1 MGHGPDCRTRRNRSK
16 RRGACKT
23 ADGSDGKVSIHMD
36 TRRQSDV
43 IEDQRGR
50 KMGVSGGRPCAA
62 CGAVV
67 HWRIEKFCLQHRQ
80 RFGGRIYCL
89 RCQTSIPRPG

>member
-1 MGHGPDCRTRRNRSK
+1 VPA
-16 RRGACKT
+16 ACKT
-23 ADGSDGKVSIHMD
+23 ADGEEGKVQSTMD
-36 TRRQSDV
+36 TRKHSDV
-43 IEDQRGR
+43 VEQDRGR

-80 RFGGRIYCL
+80 RFGGRIYCM
-89 RCQTSIPRPG
+89 RCQASVLRSS